1 MHTPVVLIT
10 GALTGIGRATAIA
23 FAQEG
28 ARVIVSGRHDEAGL
42 KLVSELRSLDAE
54 AEFVRVDVRHDDDVR
69 SLVDKTVARFGRL
82 DIAVN
87 NAATEG
93 PRGLVTE
100 QTAESYAAT
109 FDTNVLGV
117 LLSMKHELS
126 VMLPQGSGSIVNV
139 SSAYGSIGAPGASVY
154 VASKHAVEGLTKS
167 AALEVAGTGVRVN
180 VVAPGTTDTGML
192 TRFTNT
198 DENKAALVSTVPVK
212 RLAAPE
218 EIAHVIA
225 FVASPNASYMT
236 GASIPV
242 DGGMLAD

>member
-1 MHTPVVLIT
+1 MNTPVVLIT

-23 FAQEG
+23 FAHKG
-28 ARVIVSGRHDEAGL
+28 AHIVIAARRDEAGQ
-42 KLVSELRSLDAE
+42 KLAAELREIGVE
-54 AEFVRVDVRHDDDVR
+54 AEYWRTDVRHEDDLR

-93 PRGLVTE
+93 AGGLVTD

-109 FDTNVLGV
+109 FDTNVLGT
-117 LLSMKHELS
+117 LLSMKHELR
-126 VMLPQGSGSIVNV
+126 VMLPQGSGSIVNI
-139 SSAYGSIGAPGASVY
+139 SSAYGSVGAPGASVY
-154 VASKHAVEGLTKS
+154 VASKHAVEGMTKS
-167 AALEVAGTGVRVN
+167 AALETAGTGVRVN

-198 DENKAALVSTVPVK
+198 DKNKAALVSTVPVK
-212 RLAAPE
+212 RLATPE
-218 EIAHVIA
+218 EIGHVIV
-225 FVASPNASYMT
+225 FVASANASYMT